1 MSSIYWCMQMG
12 HVEEKIDPKSD
23 EVVPFNSSQTKSS
36 FCLEAPQVGSPSTS
50 WVEQMHFRPLRS
62 VYIVLIKAKI
72 NVLLPLGPLAILL
85 HYLTGNHVRSTD
97 FTYRFLTRIIPL
109 IGEKCGIFV
118 KIALFN

>member
-1 MSSIYWCMQMG
+1 MQMG
-12 HVEEKIDPKSD
+12 HVEEKIDLESD
-23 EVVPFNSSQTKSS
+23 EEIPFNSSQTMSKAHN
-36 FCLEAPQVGSPSTS
+36 FDFEAPQVGSQAIPSTS
-50 WVEQMHFRPLRS
+50 WVEQMRFRPLRS

-72 NVLLPLGPLAILL
+72 NVLLPFGPLAILL

-97 FTYRFLTRIIPL
+97 LTYCFLIRVIPL